1 MSQQCASQR
10 TTKGTPRK
18 GSRRRQPYAWLGAG
32 ALTLGVGAALAGA
45 GVASADSTPSDGSA
59 ASPSVAGPSAGRAAS
74 PVSAGNPVSAARASR
89 GEGRRPGGVVVAAGS
104 MPRASAAQLQ
114 RSTAAVSGATSLRT
128 ARAAVRSAVSASPS
142 QVQAGP
148 GPVLARELKYYQ
160 PAEAADLGPV
170 GSAIR
175 WTVREIQ
182 YQFLGLAPLVK
193 SNQLPSFGTQAIVA
207 GTLNTV
213 GPFGN
218 PVEFSV
224 TGRPAKGTVSVG
236 ADGFYVYTPDEA
248 LAAIGGTDAFTVTA
262 TDTAFHLENLFGLP
276 GRGTTVTVP
285 VTVTAAQAPPGSA
298 DAVQFTVVNTSVSK
312 QEFDGLGSTQAS
324 LSPAPGTVLDSPT
337 SQAVL
342 DAGDLGLTQTLF
354 EISGGTT
361 VAYFNPVGV
370 IHEGVTQT
378 IIGATIDYPG
388 PVAVSPDGTRAYI
401 GNMSGVGTVLV
412 IDTGTDGVVG
422 SISTGDTLPEAIA
435 VSPDGTRVFVAG
447 TQGSVGAVTVIDAA
461 TNQIAATINLPSAAF
476 DVAVSPDGKHLYV
489 ANSDADQNNSV
500 SVVDTDT
507 YEVTATIGFG
517 SDVAVTNVAV
527 SPDGTHV
534 YATFL
539 GLDGSGYSVKVIDTT
554 TNTITATI
562 AYTDPQCPVPVA
574 ITVSPD
580 GQRVYAVYSQSVLID
595 LPNENPVKGN
605 VSVID
610 TATNT
615 VINTIAVNPGS
626 GVAVSLDGANLYVA
640 GFLTGSVSVI
650 DTAANAVTDSYRVGN
665 DPIGVAV
672 TPDGTHAYVTNSNSN
687 SISVIGLAPA
697 GTQGD
702 SGTAQYTVTMAGN
715 TATCTAKGSSQCNA
729 AGTTVYLLDPPGT
742 VATVA
747 ADEAQQQS
755 DVLQVVVSD
764 DGSNATFYTKSEP
777 SIGYSDPLKA
787 QGFSPYTNNT
797 LDNSTNTYTVNTTTS
812 QTSSVQYNLSVKV
825 AQEAKFSLLTLKAE
839 EGAQVTWGTTTTAT
853 QTYTQAT
860 TQTVR
865 PGYTLYLY
873 TETPVLRFYGDWS
886 VVYGNT
892 SYYLTDVWYNTPYT
906 DNNGY
911 PAYLGAY
918 TCQAGSDD
926 CAQLAAGQIP
936 ASYANAW
943 PSAPTYPVA
952 ESDPVSSEPARRSG
966 GARPPVSVV

>member
-1 MSQQCASQR
+1 M
-10 TTKGTPRK
+10 
-18 GSRRRQPYAWLGAG
+18 
-32 ALTLGVGAALAGA
+32 
-45 GVASADSTPSDGSA
+45 
-59 ASPSVAGPSAGRAAS
+59 
-74 PVSAGNPVSAARASR
+74 
-89 GEGRRPGGVVVAAGS
+89 
-104 MPRASAAQLQ
+104 
-114 RSTAAVSGATSLRT
+114 
-128 ARAAVRSAVSASPS
+128 
-142 QVQAGP
+142 
-148 GPVLARELKYYQ
+148 KYYH
-160 PAEAADLGPV
+160 PAEAANLGPAA
-170 GSAIR
+170 SAIR

-182 YQFLGLAPLVK
+182 YQLLGLAPLVK
-193 SNQLPSFGTQAIVA
+193 PNQLPSFGTQAIVV

-224 TGRPAKGTVSVG
+224 TGRPTQGTVSVG
-236 ADGFYVYTPDEA
+236 ADGFYAYTPGEA
-248 LAAIGGTDAFTVTA
+248 LAAIGGTDVFTVTA
-262 TDTAFHLENLFGLP
+262 TDTAFHLENLFGVP
-276 GRGTTVTVP
+276 GRRTTVTVP
-285 VTVTAAQAPPGSA
+285 VTVTVAQSPPGSA
-298 DAVQFTVVNTSVSK
+298 DTVQFTVVNTSVVE
-312 QEFDGLGSTQAS
+312 QEFDGLGSTHAS

-342 DAGDLGLTQTLF
+342 DAGDLGLTQTRF

-378 IIGATIDYPG
+378 IISALLDYPSA
-388 PVAVSPDGTRAYI
+388 VAVSPDGTRAYVSNT
-401 GNMSGVGTVLV
+401 GYALSV
-412 IDTGTDGVVG
+412 IDTATYDVVG
-422 SISTGDTLPEAIA
+422 NISTGDTYPAAIA
-435 VSPDGTRVFVAG
+435 ISPDGTRVYVAG
-447 TQGSVGAVTVIDAA
+447 SLGSVGAVTVIDAA
-461 TNQIAATINLPSAAF
+461 TNQVTATVDLASYAL

-489 ANSDADQNNSV
+489 ANSDLDQNNSV
-500 SVVDTDT
+500 SVVDTAT

-534 YATFL
+534 YATYL
-539 GLDGSGYSVKVIDTT
+539 GFDGSGYSVKVIDTT

-562 AYTDPQCPVPVA
+562 GYTDPQCPVPVA

-626 GVAVSLDGANLYVA
+626 GVAVSPDGANLYVA

-650 DTAANAVTDSYRVGN
+650 DTTANVVTGSYRVGS
-665 DPIGVAV
+665 DPLGVAV
-672 TPDGTHAYVTNSNSN
+672 TPDGTHAYVTNSASN
-687 SISVIGLAPA
+687 SISVSGMAPV
-697 GTQGD
+697 GTHGD
-702 SGTAQYTVTMAGN
+702 GGTAQYTVTMAGS
-715 TATCTAKGSSQCNA
+715 TASCAAKGSSQCNT
-729 AGTTVYLLDPPGT
+729 AGTTVYLLDPTGT
-742 VATVA
+742 VATVP

-755 DVLQVVVSD
+755 DVLQVVVKD
-764 DGSNATFYTKSEP
+764 DGSNATFYTKYQP

-797 LDNSTNTYTVNTTTS
+797 LDNSTNTYTVSTTTS
-812 QTSSVQYNLSVKV
+812 QTSSVQYNVSVKV
-825 AQEAKFSLLTLKAE
+825 TEEAKFSLLSVKAE
-839 EGAQVTWGTTTTAT
+839 EGAQITWGTTTTAT

-906 DNNGY
+906 VTTGY
-911 PAYLGAY
+911 PAYLAAY

-952 ESDPVSSEPARRSG
+952 ESDPASAEPARRSG
-966 GARPPVSVV
+966 GARRSDARRPPRRCSRPHRHGTECSRCASR